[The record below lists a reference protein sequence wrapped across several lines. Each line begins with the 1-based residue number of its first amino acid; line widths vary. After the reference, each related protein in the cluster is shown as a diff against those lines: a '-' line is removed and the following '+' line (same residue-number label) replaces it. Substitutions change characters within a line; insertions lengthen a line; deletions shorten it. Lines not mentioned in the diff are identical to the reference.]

1 MKILVTGGAGYIGSH
16 LVSYLLDAGHKVAV
30 LDNFRGQQNTLAHLC
45 SNPDLSITCG
55 DARSEE
61 HLAPLVNG
69 VDVIIPLA
77 GLVGAPLCQR
87 SPVSAKDTN
96 THQILLLTRLMAKEQ
111 RLIFPAT
118 NSGYG
123 RSEHPCSEEMEQ
135 KPLSHYAKT
144 KVAGENIAL
153 CRPNMVSL
161 RFATLFGMSPAMR
174 TDLMV
179 NDFVYRALRDRALT
193 LFEADYR
200 RPLLHVRDAARVIL
214 HTIDN
219 FEAMRGRPF
228 NVACEN
234 VTKRQL
240 CERIGKHLPEF
251 AWNVT
256 EIASDVDQRDY
267 AVDTRRIEATGF
279 VCKHDLDSGIAELIR
294 GYQGLRNWRFGNA

>member
-1 MKILVTGGAGYIGSH
+1 MNIFITGGAGFIGSH
-16 LVSYLLDAGHKVAV
+16 LVAYLLEQHHKVAV
-30 LDNFRGQQNTLAHLC
+30 LDNFRNQQNTLAHHC
-45 SNPDLSITCG
+45 HDPNLSITCG
-55 DARSEE
+55 DARYRD

-69 VDVIIPLA
+69 ADVVVPLA
-77 GLVGAPLCQR
+77 GLVGAPLCDR

-96 THQILLLTRLMAKEQ
+96 THQIVLLNALMSPGQ
-111 RLIFPAT
+111 RMIFPAT

-123 RSEHPCSEEMEQ
+123 RSKHPCSEDVAQ
-135 KPLSHYAKT
+135 NPLSLYAKT
-144 KVAGENIAL
+144 KVAGETIAL
-153 CRPNMVSL
+153 ERENAVSL

-200 RPLLHVRDAARVIL
+200 RPLLHVRDAARCIVHAINAFD
-214 HTIDN
+214 I
-219 FEAMRGRPF
+219 MRGRPF

-234 VTKRQL
+234 ITKWHL
-240 CERIGKHLPEF
+240 CERIAMQVPGFIWH
-251 AWNVT
+251 
-256 EIASDVDQRDY
+256 ASAITKDKDQRDY

-279 VCKHDLDSGIAELIR
+279 LPAYNFDGGIAELIR